1 MALSPAV
8 WCGLALL
15 VGAIGGWVQ
24 ASGLSGFVRLHMR
37 FAAALFAA
45 PAMAMIAAPSFPQL
59 AMASLLMAVSLSAAA
74 LGLGSFARLSWPIP
88 QTFAALALVRA
99 LGCGLAA
106 TVTGEAI
113 YSQIPVMFAVAC
125 TLPVAVFRMLLL
137 VLLGAAMLLGGGL
150 ALLDSGVNAAA
161 LFFAAALLVLTRG
174 LVRLKPAVT

>member
-1 MALSPAV
+1 M
-8 WCGLALL
+8 
-15 VGAIGGWVQ
+15 
-24 ASGLSGFVRLHMR
+24 
-37 FAAALFAA
+37 
-45 PAMAMIAAPSFPQL
+45 
-59 AMASLLMAVSLSAAA
+59 
-74 LGLGSFARLSWPIP
+74 
-88 QTFAALALVRA
+88 
-99 LGCGLAA
+99 
-106 TVTGEAI
+106 TGEAI